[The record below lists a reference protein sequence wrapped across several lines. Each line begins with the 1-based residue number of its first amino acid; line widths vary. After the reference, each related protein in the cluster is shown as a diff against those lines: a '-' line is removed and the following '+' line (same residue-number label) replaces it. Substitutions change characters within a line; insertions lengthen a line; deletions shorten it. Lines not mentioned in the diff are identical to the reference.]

1 MERGCLF
8 GSLRPSQHHIVRDL
22 PLNSISTLIG
32 LLLLGFFGATNAMAY
47 DFDQHA
53 WRDRLLILAVPTPQH
68 ADLPA
73 QLEVL
78 KARKAA
84 LQDRRL
90 RVFTLIGETG
100 ARDNEPLSER
110 DVDAVRSAFEIE
122 RSDAVMLLVGLDGGI
137 KRRATL
143 DTDLSE
149 LFVQIDAMPM
159 RRAEISAKRAAGEPV
174 TEP

>member
-1 MERGCLF
+1 LKLARK
-8 GSLRPSQHHIVRDL
+8 
-22 PLNSISTLIG
+22 LIG
-32 LLLLGFFGATNAMAY
+32 TLLAGLFITTTAAAY

-53 WRDRLLILAVPTPQH
+53 WRDRLLVVAAPSAQH
-68 ADLPA
+68 PDLPA
-73 QLEVL
+73 QL
-78 KARKAA
+78 KALRARDAA

-90 RVFTLIGETG
+90 RVFTLIGG
-100 ARDNEPLSER
+100 AGTRDKEVLTRR
-110 DVDAVRSAFEIE
+110 DVNAVRSAFRIE
-122 RSDAVMLLVGLDGGI
+122 SSDAVMLLVGLDGGV
-137 KRRATL
+137 KRRTTL

>member
-1 MERGCLF
+1 MKSIGNLRGTLF
-8 GSLRPSQHHIVRDL
+8 A
-22 PLNSISTLIG
+22 G
-32 LLLLGFFGATNAMAY
+32 LVVTTTAMAY

-53 WRDRLLILAVPTPQH
+53 WRDRLLILAAPNLQH
-68 ADLPA
+68 PDLPA

-78 KARKAA
+78 KSRDAA

-100 ARDNEPLSER
+100 ARDNEPLTER
-110 DVDAVRSAFEIE
+110 DVDAVRSAFGIE
-122 RSDAVMLLVGLDGGI
+122 RSHAVMLLVGLDGGI
-137 KRRATL
+137 KRRTTL

-159 RRAEISAKRAAGEPV
+159 RRAEISAKRAAGELV